1 MTIKTNVSKPAWTAK
16 VTFVRRCYRIPAE
29 TRDVA
34 LPETLAVEVEDL
46 AEAETRDLLGKVSDC
61 YVDMFRPSDERI
73 RFRVN
78 RRKGR
83 WLTFSD
89 PRDRIKGIAGTT
101 GLWGTLPP
109 QPAVKPR
116 PSTLTE
122 FRAEL
127 ARLIGAEKAQE
138 IIKDLLKKFPPLYDS
153 CQTRNVEAGA

>member
-1 MTIKTNVSKPAWTAK
+1 MTIKTSVTKPAWTAK

-29 TRDVA
+29 TREVA
-34 LPETLAVEVEDL
+34 LPAMPAGEVEDL
-46 AEAETRDLLGKVSDC
+46 PEAETRDLLGKGSDC
-61 YVDMFRPSDERI
+61 FVDVFRPGDERI

-89 PRDRIKGIAGTT
+89 PRERITGSAGTT

-109 QPAVKPR
+109 QPAVKPLPLTR
-116 PSTLTE
+116 TE

-127 ARLIGAEKAQE
+127 ARLIGAEKAEE
-138 IIKDLLKKFPPLYDS
+138 IINDLLKKFPPPYDS
-153 CQTRNVEAGA
+153 CQTRNVEAGP

>member
-1 MTIKTNVSKPAWTAK
+1 MTIATSVTKPAWTAK
-16 VTFVRRCYRIPAE
+16 VNWVRRYYRIPTE

-34 LPETLAVEVEDL
+34 LPETPAVEVEELPED
-46 AEAETRDLLGKVSDC
+46 ETQVLFGKVWDC
-61 YVDMFRPSDERI
+61 FVDVFRPGDERI

-127 ARLIGAEKAQE
+127 ARLIGAEKAEE
-138 IIKDLLKKFPPLYDS
+138 IINDLLKKFPPPYDS
-153 CQTRNVEAGA
+153 CQTRNVEAGP